1 MFTGWLSLLTI
12 DHLQRRRRDLRP
24 LNTIPAYNGLMTAPS
39 QQTLAGHFL
48 IAMPSLAD
56 PPFSRGVAF
65 VCQHDEDGAV
75 GLLINQ
81 LSEYRLGDVLAQ
93 MKLGCS
99 DIELADAPVLIGGPV
114 QQERGFVLHREHG
127 HWESSYR
134 VNADWSV
141 TTSRDILVAMAAGE
155 GPRLAMM
162 ALGYA
167 GWSAGQLEQELKD
180 NTWLT
185 VEASERVVFHTPLEE
200 RWSAAAGLVGVDPLQ
215 LPGYAGHA

>member
-1 MFTGWLSLLTI
+1 MERMTVMQPSTLT
-12 DHLQRRRRDLRP
+12 
-24 LNTIPAYNGLMTAPS
+24 
-39 QQTLAGHFL
+39 GHFL
-48 IAMPSLAD
+48 IAMPNQAQ
-56 PPFSRGVAF
+56 PPFSRGVALL
-65 VCQHDEDGAV
+65 CQHDEDGAV
-75 GLLINQ
+75 GLLVNQ
-81 LSEYRLGDVLAQ
+81 LSEYRFGDVLAQ

-99 DIELADAPVLIGGPV
+99 DPDLADAPVLIGGPV

-134 VNADWSV
+134 INASWSV

-155 GPRLAMM
+155 GPRQALM

-185 VEASERVVFHTPLEE
+185 AEASERVVFHTPLEE